1 MAASIGGRPMTWLA
15 IAVVLIVGFVIWRN
29 IAVAAVV
36 PKAGDAA
43 PEFSLPDQDGKTR
56 TLADFRDK
64 WLALYFFPR
73 ADTPG

>member
-1 MAASIGGRPMTWLA
+1 MAWLA

-29 IAVAAVV
+29 IAMAADV

-43 PEFSLPDQDGKTR
+43 PQFSLPDQDGTTR

>member
-1 MAASIGGRPMTWLA
+1 MTWLA
-15 IAVVLIVGFVIWRN
+15 IAVVVIVGFVIWRN
-29 IAVAAVV
+29 IAVAADV

>member
-1 MAASIGGRPMTWLA
+1 MAALIGGQMKWL
-15 IAVVLIVGFVIWRN
+15 VIVGVFLIGFLVWRSL
-29 IAVAAVV
+29 ARAADT
-36 PKAGDAA
+36 PKVGDAA
-43 PEFSLPDQDGKTR
+43 PEFSLLDQDGKTR

>member
-1 MAASIGGRPMTWLA
+1 MAALIGGRPMTWLT
-15 IAVVLIVGFVIWRN
+15 IAVVLIVGFLVWRN
-29 IAVAAVV
+29 IAVAADV
-36 PKAGDAA
+36 PKACDAA
-43 PEFSLPDQDGKTR
+43 PEFSLLDQDGKTR

>member
-1 MAASIGGRPMTWLA
+1 MEWSI
-15 IAVVLIVGFVIWRN
+15 IVVLLLGGFLVWRN
-29 IAVAAVV
+29 VASAAVM
-36 PKAGDAA
+36 PKAGAAA

>member
-1 MAASIGGRPMTWLA
+1 MISPLTWLT
-15 IAVVLIVGFVIWRN
+15 IAVVLIVGFLVWRN
-29 IAVAAVV
+29 IAMAADV

-43 PEFSLPDQDGKTR
+43 PEFSLMDQDGKTR

>member
-1 MAASIGGRPMTWLA
+1 MQWLVIA
-15 IAVVLIVGFVIWRN
+15 IVLIVGFLIWRH
-29 IAVAAVV
+29 IVLAADV
-36 PKAGDAA
+36 PKVGDAA
-43 PEFSLPDQDGKTR
+43 PEFSLLDQDGKTR

>member
-1 MAASIGGRPMTWLA
+1 MKWL
-15 IAVVLIVGFVIWRN
+15 LLFFVIGVAFVVWR
-29 IAVAAVV
+29 AVRAADT
-36 PKAGDAA
+36 PKVGDAA
-43 PEFSLPDQDGKTR
+43 PEFSLPDHDGKTR